1 MYSLLL
7 VIIYIAFISLGLPDS
22 LIGSAWPVMHEQ
34 LNVPISYAGI
44 VTMIISSGTIVSS
57 LLSDRVTKKLGTGLV
72 TSISVFLTAAALF
85 GFSISKS
92 FILLCIWAIPYGLGA
107 GAVDAALNNYVALHY
122 TSRHMNWLHCC
133 WGVGAAISPY
143 IMSYSLIGGY
153 GWNSGY
159 RSVAIVQ
166 IILTAFLFISLPL
179 WKRNNTGNNESSNG
193 SEDKS
198 EVVGLRQALKIKGVK
213 LVLITF
219 FGYCALETTA
229 GLWASS
235 YLVIHRGVDTEIA
248 AQFASL
254 FYIGITFGRFLC
266 GFISDKFGDKQMIR
280 YGLTIIAF
288 GIFLI
293 ILPLK
298 SNITALAGLI
308 IVGLGCAPI
317 YPAIIHSTPSN
328 FGPQNS
334 QAIIGIQMASAYTG
348 STLMPPI
355 FGVIADKI
363 NIGLYPFYL
372 LFFVVLMIMMSER
385 LNRTIAAVK
394 RTVIE

>member
-288 GIFLI
+288 GILLI

-348 STLMPPI
+348 STLMPLI

-363 NIGLYPFYL
+363 NIGFYPFYL
-372 LFFVVLMIMMSER
+372 LFFAVLMIMMSER
-385 LNRTIAAVK
+385 LNRTIAAK
-394 RTVIE
+394 H

>member
-385 LNRTIAAVK
+385 LNRTIAAK
-394 RTVIE
+394 H

>member
-1 MYSLLL
+1 
-7 VIIYIAFISLGLPDS
+7 
-22 LIGSAWPVMHEQ
+22 
-34 LNVPISYAGI
+34 
-44 VTMIISSGTIVSS
+44 
-57 LLSDRVTKKLGTGLV
+57 
-72 TSISVFLTAAALF
+72 
-85 GFSISKS
+85 
-92 FILLCIWAIPYGLGA
+92 
-107 GAVDAALNNYVALHY
+107 
-122 TSRHMNWLHCC
+122 
-133 WGVGAAISPY
+133 
-143 IMSYSLIGGY
+143 LIGGY

-179 WKRNNTGNNESSNG
+179 WKRNNTGNNESGNG

-288 GIFLI
+288 GILLI

-363 NIGLYPFYL
+363 NIGFYPFYL
-372 LFFVVLMIMMSER
+372 LFFAVLMIMMSER
-385 LNRTIAAVK
+385 LNRTIAAK
-394 RTVIE
+394 H

>member
-288 GIFLI
+288 GILLI

-363 NIGLYPFYL
+363 NIGFYPFYL
-372 LFFVVLMIMMSER
+372 LFFAVLMIMMSER

-394 RTVIE
+394 